1 MRNLWFYLG
10 MFIVVNGM
18 EILIKYICG
27 LDKLPTS
34 AAVVLGVG
42 SGLVATLAYILAKL
56 EDRDKKDKEADRLD

>member
-10 MFIVVNGM
+10 MFIVVSGM
-18 EILIKYICG
+18 EIAVRNICG

-42 SGLVATLAYILAKL
+42 SGVVATLAYILAKL
-56 EDRDKKDKEADRLD
+56 EDRDKKDHE

>member
-10 MFIVVNGM
+10 IFIVVSGM
-18 EILIKYICG
+18 EIAVRNICG

-42 SGLVATLAYILAKL
+42 SGVVATLAYILAKL
-56 EDRDKKDKEADRLD
+56 EDLDKKDNE

>member
-10 MFIVVNGM
+10 MFIVVSGM
-18 EILIKYICG
+18 EIAVRNICG

-42 SGLVATLAYILAKL
+42 SGVVATLAYILAKL
-56 EDRDKKDKEADRLD
+56 EDKDKKEHE

>member
-10 MFIVVNGM
+10 MFIVVSGM
-18 EILIKYICG
+18 EIAVRNICG

-42 SGLVATLAYILAKL
+42 SGVVATLAYILAKL
-56 EDRDKKDKEADRLD
+56 EDLDKKDNE

>member
-10 MFIVVNGM
+10 MFVVLSCM
-18 EILIKYICG
+18 EIAVMNICG

-42 SGLVATLAYILAKL
+42 SVVVATLAYILAKL
-56 EDRDKKDKEADRLD
+56 EDRDKKDDE

>member
-10 MFIVVNGM
+10 MFIVVSGM
-18 EILIKYICG
+18 EIAVRNICG

-42 SGLVATLAYILAKL
+42 SGVVATLAYILAKL
-56 EDRDKKDKEADRLD
+56 EDRDKKDDE

>member
-10 MFIVVNGM
+10 MFIVVSGM
-18 EILIKYICG
+18 EIVVRNICG

-42 SGLVATLAYILAKL
+42 SGVVATLAYILAKL
-56 EDRDKKDKEADRLD
+56 EDRDKKDDE